1 MADNNTLNFDFDAPA
16 TPSLTLDP
24 AADLAVPQEEQQQPA
39 QPPSR
44 RCA

>member
-24 AADLAVPQEEQQQPA
+24 AADLARPPGGTAAAGPASQQEV
-39 QPPSR
+39 R
-44 RCA
+44 